1 MSTEART
8 IAGVRLQHVNDCAE
22 DFSKETAMS
31 RSARV
36 IFRVRGAA
44 GPAPLRTMT
53 LRSGEKR
60 VVNGSRQTVRISRRT
75 NQHLA
80 SFQFDGA

>member
-22 DFSKETAMS
+22 AFSKETAMS

-36 IFRVRGAA
+36 IFGGRGAA
-44 GPAPLRTMT
+44 GPAPHRTMT

-60 VVNGSRQTVRISRRT
+60 VVNGSRQTVRIS
-75 NQHLA
+75 
-80 SFQFDGA
+80 

>member
-22 DFSKETAMS
+22 AFSKEAAMS

-36 IFRVRGAA
+36 IFGGRG
-44 GPAPLRTMT
+44 GGRPCSSQNNDT
-53 LRSGEKR
+53 E
-60 VVNGSRQTVRISRRT
+60 IW
-75 NQHLA
+75 
-80 SFQFDGA
+80 